1 MRAFLAWTLLAGA
14 LAATE
19 PGPGDPWRPLYHF
32 TPPRNFMNDPNGLV
46 HLGGEYH
53 LFYQHN
59 PEGDTWGHM
68 SWGHAVSPDML
79 RWKDLP
85 LALREEGGIMVFSGS
100 AVHDRRNTSGL
111 CEGRPE
117 TCLIAVYT
125 GHGHDRQTQ
134 NLAVSVDS
142 GRTWRKHAGNPVL
155 DIGARD
161 FRDPK
166 VLWHEPTRRWVM
178 VVALSDQKKVRFYA
192 SPDLRHWEALSDF
205 GPQGAVDG
213 VWECPDLFEL
223 PVEGRPG
230 RARWVLDVDVGGGA
244 PAGGTG
250 GQYFVGEFDGTR
262 FRSDLPA
269 DAPPRWVDHGRDFYA
284 SQSFSDLPEGDR
296 RRIWMGWLDNWDYA
310 KVEPTPPWRGMQSVP
325 REVRL
330 VPAGD
335 ALVLAQQPVREIETL
350 RGAPAVVEPGRFAGR
365 RTLSVAGEALDIE
378 AELRPGAAK
387 AFGLAVRVGD
397 GEETL
402 VGYDVPT
409 SRLFVDR
416 TRSGRSD
423 FHPAFAGRHS
433 GPLAVENGLVRLR
446 VLVDRSSVEV
456 FGGDTL
462 VEGAGGRTVISDR
475 IFPRPTSRGVA
486 LFTEGGSAELV
497 SLRAWPLQGAI
508 SR

>member
-1 MRAFLAWTLLAGA
+1 MRALLAWTLLAGA
-14 LAATE
+14 LGVTASE
-19 PGPGDPWRPLYHF
+19 RGDPWRPLYHF

-46 HLGGEYH
+46 HLDGEYH

-85 LALREEGGIMVFSGS
+85 VALREEGGIMIFSGS
-100 AVHDRRNTSGL
+100 AVHDQRNTSGL

-125 GHGHDRQTQ
+125 GHGRDRQTQ

-155 DIGARD
+155 DIGAAD

-166 VLWHEPTRRWVM
+166 VFWHEPARRWVM
-178 VVALSDQKKVRFYA
+178 VVALSDQRKVRFYA
-192 SPDLRHWEALSDF
+192 SPDLRRWQALSDF
-205 GPQGAVDG
+205 GPAGSVDG

-223 PVEGRPG
+223 PVEGQART
-230 RARWVLDVDVGGGA
+230 RWVRDVDVDRGA

-250 GQYFVGEFDGTR
+250 GQYFVGEFDGRR
-262 FRSDLPA
+262 FVDGAPA
-269 DAPPRWVDHGRDFYA
+269 SAPPRWVDHGRDFYA
-284 SQSFSDLPEGDR
+284 SQSFSDLPDGDR
-296 RRIWMGWLDNWDYA
+296 RRIWVGWLSNWEYA

-330 VPAGD
+330 VAGGD
-335 ALVLAQQPVREIETL
+335 DVVLTQRPIREIETL
-350 RGAPAVVEPGRFAGR
+350 RGEPLDVETGEVAGR
-365 RTLSVAGEALDIE
+365 RVLPVTGDALDIE
-378 AELRPGAAK
+378 AALRPGTARAL
-387 AFGLAVRVGD
+387 GLAVRMGE

-402 VGYDVPT
+402 VGYDVAT

-433 GPLAVENGLVRLR
+433 GPLALEQGLLRLR

-456 FGGDTL
+456 FGGD
-462 VEGAGGRTVISDR
+462 GRTVISDR

-486 LFTEGGSAELV
+486 LFAEGGTAELV
-497 SLRAWPLQGAI
+497 SLRIWPLGPAI
-508 SR
+508 IR